1 LLSHTFCRKNQ
12 KNIREQ
18 MSLARAF
25 FDGKTK
31 RNHKRRRFGC
41 ARVSCWSSMRACGRV
56 IDFEHVII
64 YKKKQS
70 SRLKTSARRAA
81 TGSFVFFRAS
91 SCGAIEFTATVDGTS
106 LSISSVE
113 KLFPLRFGER
123 NWRFDGDVV
132 RF

>member
-1 LLSHTFCRKNQ
+1 MLSHTFCRK
-12 KNIREQ
+12 KSEKYSRTDVPR
-18 MSLARAF
+18 ARVC
-25 FDGKTK
+25 DGKTK

-41 ARVSCWSSMRACGRV
+41 ARASCWSSMRARGRV

-106 LSISSVE
+106 LSLSSVE
-113 KLFPLRFGER
+113 KLFPLGFGDR
-123 NWRFDGDVV
+123 NWRFDHDVV